1 TRCVTRITRSLES
14 ANARTEDR
22 ESNEAVR
29 RFAAAEGNGSR
40 YCARPSSFKRSI
52 NLDSKAAISCNRCLK
67 DFLLNLCYGQ
77 GANWLHILGVEFM
90 KNVVEFR
97 AQATLCRQLAM
108 CEPKNSIYWL
118 AEAERWEC
126 LAHDE
131 ISSHYQDCNVG
142 KSAAAMLPQ
151 SPAQLPKL

>member
-97 AQATLCRQLAM
+97 AQATTV
-108 CEPKNSIYWL
+108 STT
-118 AEAERWEC
+118 
-126 LAHDE
+126 
-131 ISSHYQDCNVG
+131 CNVRA
-142 KSAAAMLPQ
+142 KEQQ
-151 SPAQLPKL
+151 SLAGGSGEVVAPRAG